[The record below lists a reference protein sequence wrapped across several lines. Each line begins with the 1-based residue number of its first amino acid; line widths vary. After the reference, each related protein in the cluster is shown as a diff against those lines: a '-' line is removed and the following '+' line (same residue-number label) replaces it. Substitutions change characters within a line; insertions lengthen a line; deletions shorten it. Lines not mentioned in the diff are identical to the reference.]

1 MKKVS
6 ILFCILSVMILSSCS
21 QIKTDNVLEDLK
33 NHSNFTYELKTIVT
47 DEIKSEFSVFGGFGM
62 YTLVDSS
69 IDVYEDD
76 INVFM
81 SDNPVT
87 YYDVSGY
94 PDCTDEYVITR
105 IYTSD
110 PSINVYDYS
119 VGDIYD
125 EEEIILFMNTIG
137 FDKSDNIGNVFENE
151 DVRII
156 LYFDDENIIY
166 KIVVELVSSCSVIF

>member
-1 MKKVS
+1 
-6 ILFCILSVMILSSCS
+6 MILSSCS
-21 QIKTDNVLEDLK
+21 QNKTDKILEDLK
-33 NHSNFTYELKTIVT
+33 NHSNFTYELNTTVT
-47 DEIKSEFSVFGGFGM
+47 DEIRSHFSVFEGFGM
-62 YTLVDSS
+62 YTLVDPS
-69 IDVYEDD
+69 IDLNEDD
-76 INVFM
+76 INLFM
-81 SDNPVT
+81 SNNPVT

-125 EEEIILFMNTIG
+125 EEEIRLFMDTIG
-137 FDKSDNIGNVFENE
+137 FEKLDSIVNVFENE
-151 DVRII
+151 DVRIR
-156 LYFDDENIIY
+156 LYFDNENIIN